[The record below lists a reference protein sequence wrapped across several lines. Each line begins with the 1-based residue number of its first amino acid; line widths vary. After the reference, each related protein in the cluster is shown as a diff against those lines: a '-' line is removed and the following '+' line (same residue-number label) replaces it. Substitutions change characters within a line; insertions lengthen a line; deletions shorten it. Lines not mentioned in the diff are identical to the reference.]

1 MRFQHVYCCKFILD
15 RSSNIKE
22 HPCHRFLPIDVDS
35 EDIVVRVLT
44 CSMIDDSSGY
54 SVIGISDNLDKV
66 REGHYSKEDGE
77 CDVIKVGAHRYM
89 AIVTNRKCV
98 LAKLINA
105 SRCLLVSAVPQ
116 TDTLIKWTIV
126 GPSSEALHELRTT
139 MRENGYKFE
148 TVASFSISSK
158 VSLTSKEESAFN
170 LAMDL
175 GYYDVPRRIEL
186 DQISKIVDCSKSTMS
201 VRLRGAEKKIFEFY
215 RIFSM
220 GDYLGNK

>member
-1 MRFQHVYCCKFILD
+1 MYCCKLMLD
-15 RSSNIKE
+15 RSSNFKE
-22 HPCHRFLPIDVDS
+22 HPCHRFLPIDIDS
-35 EDIVVRVLT
+35 EGLGVRILT

-54 SVIGISDNLDKV
+54 SVIGVSDDSGKV
-66 REGHYSKEDGE
+66 SEGHYSREDGE
-77 CDVIKVGAHRYM
+77 CDIIKVGAHRYM

-116 TDTLIKWTIV
+116 TDTLIEWTVV
-126 GPSSEALHELRTT
+126 GPSAAALRGLKSA

-148 TVASFSISSK
+148 SVASFDMSSK
-158 VSLTSKEESAFN
+158 VLLTSKEEAAFN

-186 DQISKIVDCSKSTMS
+186 DELSKITDCSKSTMS
-201 VRLRGAEKKIFEFY
+201 VRLRGAEKKIFDFY

-220 GDYLGNK
+220 GDHFGNK